1 MAFISMVFV
10 FLGIAVLVLGGMG
23 LTGLIILVISG
34 IRREK
39 AIREGVE
46 SPSKAGMITGLVLM
60 AVPVLIVGGLALFFM
75 MNS

>member
-10 FLGIAVLVLGGMG
+10 FLGIAALILGGIE
-23 LTGLIILVISG
+23 LLGLIILVVSG
-34 IRREK
+34 MKREK

-46 SPSKAGMITGLVLM
+46 SPSKIGMIIGIILM

-75 MNS
+75 LN